1 MPTRLWLAT
10 LETLRF
16 AWSPRLDFTSFFRS
30 SRFLPICIAP
40 ATPAAGFSMS
50 DALEFDDDDQTRP
63 LKAPVGDILMY
74 VLRRWWSQPHYLL
87 PFIGIYLLAVS
98 CDLSLPVVSGA
109 MVQALS
115 AGPGAANAQVLTT
128 YTLFA
133 LVAFGFYFFRNT
145 SVRFWI
151 PLAARNMKSIVDDG
165 FRDVQRFSSDW
176 HANNFAGAT
185 VRRVSRAMNAY
196 DTVSDTLVWSVLPA
210 TIVLSGV
217 TVMTAM
223 RWPMIGL
230 FVGASIVM
238 LLLLNWWTWTLY
250 LKKDFSVTNV
260 ADTRIGASLADAVG
274 ANASVK
280 AFGAEEREQAR
291 LGAVTA
297 DWRVKALK
305 LWYKSTNAWIYQN
318 LTLFILQAGLLGLV
332 VREWMAGRASPGDAA
347 FAITSFFL
355 MSGYLRTLGESI
367 RTLQKGFADIADVV
381 AYSKQASEI
390 VDAPNAPAF
399 ARGAGEIRFERVT
412 FRYKGQPEPIY
423 NDFSLDIRPGETVAL
438 VGPTGSGKSTFVKL
452 VQRLYDVNEGAIRI
466 DGQDVRGVTQASL
479 RQAIALVPQD
489 PALFHRSLR
498 ENIAYARP
506 DAPMSEIILAA
517 ERARAHDFIAR
528 LPKQYETEVGERG
541 VKLSGGERQR
551 VALARA
557 FLADAPILILDEA
570 TSSLDVETER
580 DIQAAMAEL
589 KRGRTTIVIAHR
601 LSTVR
606 EADRILVFEGG
617 RIVEQGRHAD
627 LVAGSGLY
635 ARLNALA
642 QGDHLRDEAA

>member
-1 MPTRLWLAT
+1 
-10 LETLRF
+10 
-16 AWSPRLDFTSFFRS
+16 
-30 SRFLPICIAP
+30 
-40 ATPAAGFSMS
+40 MS
-50 DALEFDDDDQTRP
+50 DALDFDDNDDTRP
-63 LKAPVGDILMY
+63 LRAPLGDILTY
-74 VLRRWWSQPHYLL
+74 VVRRWRSQPHFFVAFLA
-87 PFIGIYLLAVS
+87 IYMLAVA

-109 MVQALS
+109 MVEALS
-115 AGPGAANAQVLTT
+115 AGPGAANAQVLST
-128 YTLFA
+128 YVWFA
-133 LVAFGFYFFRNT
+133 AVAFGFYFFRNT

-151 PLAARNMKSIVDDG
+151 PLAAHNMRNIVLDG

-196 DTVSDTLVWSVLPA
+196 DTVSDTIVWSILPA

-223 RWPMIGL
+223 RWPMIGA
-230 FVGASIVM
+230 FVGVSIV
-238 LLLLNWWTWTLY
+238 LLLAINWWTWTYY
-250 LKKDFSVTNV
+250 LKHDFSVTNV
-260 ADTRIGASLADAVG
+260 ADTRIGASLADSVG

-280 AFGAEEREQAR
+280 AFGAEEREQKR
-291 LGAVTA
+291 LTDVTE
-297 DWRVKALK
+297 DWRKKALK
-305 LWYKSTNAWIYQN
+305 LWYKATNSWIWQN
-318 LTLFILQAGLLGLV
+318 LTLFVLQAGLLGLV

-381 AYSKQASEI
+381 AYAKQESEI
-390 VDAPNAPAF
+390 VDAPNAPDF
-399 ARGAGEIRFERVT
+399 VRGAGDIRFENVT
-412 FRYKGQPEPIY
+412 FRYKGKPEPIY
-423 NDFSLDIRPGETVAL
+423 SDFSLEIKPGETVAL

-452 VQRLYDVNEGAIRI
+452 VQRLYDVSDGAIRI
-466 DGQDVRGVTQASL
+466 DGQDVRTVTQTSL

-489 PALFHRSLR
+489 PALFHRSLH
-498 ENIAYARP
+498 ENIAYAKP
-506 DAPMSEIILAA
+506 DASMSEIILAA

-617 RIVEQGRHAD
+617 RIVEQGKHAE
-627 LVAGSGLY
+627 LIAGHGLY